1 MFCEDSFSYRE
12 RMIYEK
18 INIGCGLDKH
28 DDEFGIDINPRS
40 NADMIFDLNVIP
52 WDIEDSKFE
61 SVRCDAI
68 LEHLHHFYGVMEEIW
83 RISKNGTKTYINVPH
98 FSDFAMYTDPTH
110 VKFFSSNS
118 FSTLTGDSKW
128 SYYTDARY
136 EIVSLKIRLKSLF
149 KLIGLEFIINA
160 SKKSKK
166 FRSISKFWESYLP
179 FIVTG
184 KIIEVILEVKN

>member
-1 MFCEDSFSYRE
+1 MK
-12 RMIYEK
+12 K
-18 INIGCGLDKH
+18 INIGCGLDKQ

-68 LEHLHHFYGVMEEIW
+68 LEHLHNFYGVMEEIW

-98 FSDFAMYTDPTH
+98 FSDIAMYTDPTH

-118 FSTLTGDSKW
+118 FNTLTRDSKC
-128 SYYTDARY
+128 SYYTEARY

-149 KLIGLEFIINA
+149 KFIGLEFIINA
-160 SKKSKK
+160 SKKSKN

-179 FIVTG
+179 FIITG
-184 KIIEVILEVKN
+184 KTIEVILEVKK